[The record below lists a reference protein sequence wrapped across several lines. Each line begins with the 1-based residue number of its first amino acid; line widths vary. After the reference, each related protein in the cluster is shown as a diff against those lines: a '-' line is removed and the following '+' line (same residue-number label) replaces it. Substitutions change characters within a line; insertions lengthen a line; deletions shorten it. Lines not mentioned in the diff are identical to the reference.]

1 MSNNLKRKERQES
14 LVIEGGTWYANGWEQ
29 ETISIKVND
38 AEPSR
43 MKAEDIGKL
52 DESFNDGHSTSE
64 LIWYGKVGLSNGKSL
79 FE

>member
-1 MSNNLKRKERQES
+1 MSNNLKRAERQES

-29 ETISIKVND
+29 EKISIKVND

-43 MKAEDIGKL
+43 MKVEDIGKL

-64 LIWYGKVGLSNGKSL
+64 LIWYDKVCLSNDESFL
-79 FE
+79 E